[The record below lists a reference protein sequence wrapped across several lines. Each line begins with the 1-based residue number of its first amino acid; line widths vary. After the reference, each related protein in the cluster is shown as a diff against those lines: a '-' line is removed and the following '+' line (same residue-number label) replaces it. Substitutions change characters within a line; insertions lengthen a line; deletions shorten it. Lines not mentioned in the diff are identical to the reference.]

1 MAVKSKVLRK
11 HGKQSKHHKQGSC
24 CNPRTRKLSDIPLHH
39 VHQRGSWMLLFFA
52 CSTQAEATMTNFGAL
67 PSGPQTAIKPNTCD
81 NGSWMLLFLHV
92 LRKHVGR
99 ACVAN
104 KLRSA
109 ACRFKRACA
118 VEGGEAIGPARA

>member
-1 MAVKSKVLRK
+1 
-11 HGKQSKHHKQGSC
+11 
-24 CNPRTRKLSDIPLHH
+24 
-39 VHQRGSWMLLFFA
+39 
-52 CSTQAEATMTNFGAL
+52 MTNFGAL

-104 KLRSA
+104 KDAPKRGLQVQARLR
-109 ACRFKRACA
+109 RR
-118 VEGGEAIGPARA
+118 RR